1 VNPPNPGWCS
11 LISTYSTGWQKR
23 NLACS
28 PLLYLLVLAAPLYCG
43 FSTTTA
49 YGADT
54 TPHIV
59 NLAVEDEQNQP
70 ISEARIEA
78 QAYGSVAASA
88 VTDVN
93 GRVKLQLPGA
103 GKYVLTISKAGY
115 INTRTEIEITADSRA
130 QDLEVVLPQN
140 GLNQQK
146 VTVLAESP
154 AITEQAGNQVTIAPD
169 QAKETPSR
177 PATLTEALPLIP
189 GVVRRNDGALD
200 IAGYSENHS
209 TLLVNS
215 VDVTDPA
222 TGDFGLS
229 VPIDSVETISVS
241 EMPYLAQYGKFIA
254 GVVAA
259 ETRRGGDKWSFS
271 LNDPLPEFRIRSWHL
286 VGLKTA
292 SPRVNFSGPL
302 ISKRLFISEGT
313 EFLLYKAAVRTL
325 PFPFNETKS
334 TAFNSFTQIDDIIS
348 PTQMLTA
355 TFHFAPHSL
364 DYAGLSFF
372 NPQPVTPDETV
383 HPVTGTVLHRWALGG
398 GVLQST
404 AAMTRVGSDIQPRG
418 LEDMVLTPGGN
429 LGSYFG
435 QQSRGA
441 SRFQWIENWSPRAW
455 HLGGEHRAQIGT
467 VLGYSQDEGQLHA
480 RPVLIEDAAH
490 RLRQRID
497 FTAGNP
503 FDLAQYEP
511 AVYLQDHWVP
521 NSQLG
526 VDFGVRLEAQTIT
539 HTVRTAPRSGFVWTP
554 GKNSKT
560 IVRGGLGVFYDSVPL
575 GTYAFRTYPG
585 QIVTSYDVFGREI
598 GSPVPYVNLV
608 VQSGPSKFPFI
619 DRAQTAGNFAP
630 YSLAWNLEAERIL
643 NPWVTFRL
651 KYLQSRAED
660 LITLHPE
667 TVADQHALVLG
678 SSGRARTRQFEITA
692 KIGAESRQQF
702 FFSYVRQY
710 AHGDLATAN
719 GYIGDFPFP
728 VVRQNLQASLPGEIP
743 NRFLLW
749 GMYALP
755 LKFQLI
761 PQIEYRNGFPY
772 QAVNVYQQYI
782 DPGPGPQPR
791 FPRYF
796 SFDLRASKDL
806 QVSKKYAVR
815 LSLSM
820 LNLTN
825 HSNPL
830 DVFANTGDLRY
841 GTFFGNYP
849 RRFLFDFDVLY

>member
-1 VNPPNPGWCS
+1 M
-11 LISTYSTGWQKR
+11 I
-23 NLACS
+23 
-28 PLLYLLVLAAPLYCG
+28 
-43 FSTTTA
+43 TA
-49 YGADT
+49 YGADSI
-54 TPHIV
+54 PHIV
-59 NLAVEDEQNQP
+59 NLAVEDEQNEP

-88 VTDVN
+88 VTDVK
-93 GRVKLQLPGA
+93 GRVKLQLPGP

-146 VTVLAESP
+146 VTVQAESP
-154 AITEQAGNQVTIAPD
+154 AITGQAGNQATIAPE

-292 SPRVNFSGPL
+292 SPRVNFSGPI

-372 NPQPVTPDETV
+372 NPQPVTPDETMR
-383 HPVTGTVLHRWALGG
+383 PVTATVLHRWALGG

-467 VLGYSQDEGQLHA
+467 VVGYSQDEGQLHA
-480 RPVLIEDAAH
+480 RPVLIQDATH
-490 RLRQRID
+490 RLVQRID

-503 FDLAQYEP
+503 FELAQYEP
-511 AVYLQDHWVP
+511 AVYFQDHWVP

-526 VDFGVRLEAQTIT
+526 VDFGIRLEAQTIT
-539 HTVRTAPRSGFVWTP
+539 HTLRTAPRSGFVWTP

-575 GTYAFRTYPG
+575 GTYAFRTYPE
-585 QIVTSYDVFGREI
+585 QIVTSYDVFGRVI
-598 GSPVPYVNLV
+598 GRAVHYINLV
-608 VQSGPSKFPFI
+608 SQRGPSQFPFI
-619 DRAQTAGNFAP
+619 DRAQTAGSFAP
-630 YSLAWNLEAERIL
+630 YSVAWNLDAERIL
-643 NPWVTFRL
+643 NPWVTVRL

-660 LITLHPE
+660 LITLQPE
-667 TVADQHALVLG
+667 TVVDQHALVLG

-710 AHGDLATAN
+710 AHGDLATAK

-728 VVRQNLQASLPGEIP
+728 VVRQNLQASLRGEIP

-782 DPGPGPQPR
+782 DPGPSPQSR

-806 QVSKKYAVR
+806 HVSKKYAVR

-830 DVFANTGDLRY
+830 DVFANTGDPRY
-841 GTFFGNYP
+841 GAFFGNYP

>member
-1 VNPPNPGWCS
+1 MNPLNLGWSS
-11 LISTYSTGWQKR
+11 LLSSHSARLYR
-23 NLACS
+23 HNLVCS
-28 PLLYLLVLAAPLYCG
+28 PWLVLILWAVPFYCG
-43 FSTTTA
+43 FWMTAA
-49 YGADT
+49 YGEERI
-54 TPHIV
+54 PHIL
-59 NLAVEDEQNQP
+59 NLAVIDEQDQP
-70 ISEARIEA
+70 LPEAHI
-78 QAYGSVAASA
+78 QANANGVAASG

-93 GRVKLQLPGA
+93 GRVKLQVPAA

-115 INTRTEIEITADSRA
+115 INTRAEIAIAVDSQA

-140 GLNQQK
+140 GLKQQK
-146 VTVLAESP
+146 VTIQSGLP
-154 AITEQAGNQVTIAPD
+154 AVREQAGTQATLAPES
-169 QAKETPSR
+169 AKETPSR
-177 PATLTEALPLIP
+177 PATLTDALPLLP
-189 GVVRRNDGALD
+189 GVVRSNDGALD
-200 IAGYSENHS
+200 IAGYSEHHS

-222 TGDFGLS
+222 TGNFGLS
-229 VPIDSVETISVS
+229 IPIDSVETISVS

-259 ETRRGGDKWSFS
+259 ETRRGGDKWSLS

-302 ISKRLFISEGT
+302 ISKRLFISEGS
-313 EFLLYKAAVRTL
+313 ELLFYKAAVRTL

-334 TAFNSFTQIDDIIS
+334 KAFNSFTQLDDIIS
-348 PTQMLTA
+348 PNQMLTV

-364 DYAGLSFF
+364 DYAGLGFF
-372 NPQPVTPDETV
+372 NPQPVTPDESMHPITV
-383 HPVTGTVLHRWALGG
+383 TFLHRLALGG
-398 GVLQST
+398 GVVQST
-404 AAMTRVGSDIQPRG
+404 AAMTRVGNDIQPRG
-418 LEDMVLTPGGN
+418 PENMVLTPGGN

-441 SRFQWIENWSPRAW
+441 SRFQWVENWSPRAW
-455 HLGGEHRAQIGT
+455 HLGGQHTAQIGT

-480 RPVLIEDAAH
+480 RPVLIEDATH
-490 RLRQRID
+490 RLVQRID

-511 AVYLQDHWVP
+511 AVYFQDHWVP

-526 VDFGVRLEAQTIT
+526 VDFGIRLEAQTIT
-539 HTVRTAPRSGFVWTP
+539 HTVRTAPRSAFVWTP
-554 GKNSKT
+554 GKNSKI
-560 IVRGGLGVFYDSVPL
+560 IVRGGLGIFYDSVPL
-575 GTYAFRTYPG
+575 GTYAFRTYPE
-585 QIVTSYDVFGREI
+585 QIVTSYDVLNRVI
-598 GSPVPYVNLV
+598 GSPAHYLNLV
-608 VQSGPSKFPFI
+608 AQNGPSKFPFI

-630 YSLAWNLEAERIL
+630 YSVAWNLEAERIL
-643 NPWVTFRL
+643 NPWLTVRL

-660 LITLHPE
+660 LITLQPR

-678 SSGRARTRQFEITA
+678 SSGHARTRQFEVTA
-692 KIGAESRQQF
+692 KIGAESRRQF
-702 FFSYVRQY
+702 FFSYVRQS
-710 AHGDLATAN
+710 AHGDLATAK

-728 VVRQNLQASLPGEIP
+728 VVRQDLEASLPGEIP

-755 LKFQLI
+755 LKFQII

-772 QAVNVYQQYI
+772 QPVNLYQQYI
-782 DPGPGPQPR
+782 DSGLGPQNR
-791 FPRYF
+791 FPKYF
-796 SFDLRASKDL
+796 SFDLRACKDL

-815 LSLSM
+815 LSLST

-830 DVFANTGDLRY
+830 DVFANTEDPRY